1 MRLFSLEN
9 WFYFNAK
16 KKEHVKMFLR
26 WFPLLFFFFQKKKKK
41 KKKKNPSK
49 TQQNDLIRWI

>member
-26 WFPLLFFFFQKKKKK
+26 WFPLFFFFQKKQNKKK
-41 KKKKNPSK
+41 QKKSIKNAAK
-49 TQQNDLIRWI
+49 